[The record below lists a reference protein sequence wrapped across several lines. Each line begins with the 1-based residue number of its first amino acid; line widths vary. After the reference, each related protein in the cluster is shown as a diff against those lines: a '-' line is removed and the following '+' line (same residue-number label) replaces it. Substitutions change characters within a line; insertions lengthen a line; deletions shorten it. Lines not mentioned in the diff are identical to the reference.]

1 MIKWKLELITT
12 KDINEF
18 VRVAEKYKEDL
29 IVTNSTNTFRVSAK
43 SLMGM
48 LYTTEWGNDVY
59 LVQSEIWLND
69 ILTSG
74 ESTSRYTR
82 KLCSDVRELI
92 NLRRTHSTC
101 N

>member
-18 VRVAEKYKEDL
+18 VRVTEKYKEDL

-59 LVQSEIWLND
+59 LVCDTEPVGLYND
-69 ILTSG
+69 L
-74 ESTSRYTR
+74 EKY
-82 KLCSDVRELI
+82 
-92 NLRRTHSTC
+92 LR
-101 N
+101 